1 MEDKKKRELKERL
14 FSKIF
19 IAMISIEYCE
29 LPMDEVIKTTES
41 AIGAFR
47 HAYRLRQG

>member
-1 MEDKKKRELKERL
+1 MDNETKNKLKERL

-29 LPMDEVIKTTES
+29 LPMDEVIRTTES